1 MKGVFIYMSN
11 NAELVEIGNC
21 PPGARSSLTA
31 DAIQWMKDNGRWPKD
46 PSDPDDGGGS
56 GGGSSSGD
64 GKHVCEPDYEL
75 KHPKKN
81 FPFWI

>member
-1 MKGVFIYMSN
+1 MSA

-21 PPGARSSLTA
+21 PPGARGSLTE
-31 DAIQWMKDNGRWPKD
+31 DAIKWMKDNGHWPEDD
-46 PSDPDDGGGS
+46 PGTGGTGGGS
-56 GGGSSSGD
+56 GEGSGGSNSN
-64 GKHVCEPDYEL
+64 HVCEPNYEL